1 MNTVFIIC
9 GALISIAAVCA
20 LIRVAIGP
28 TTLNRAIALDM
39 FVAMAI
45 AGLGL
50 YSAITRTTTVIPV
63 LVVLALI
70 GFVGSV
76 SIARFVGQ
84 DDKEDIS

>member
-1 MNTVFIIC
+1 MIVVYVIC
-9 GALISIAAVCA
+9 GALISVAALCSLMRIA
-20 LIRVAIGP
+20 LGP

-39 FVAMAI
+39 FIALAI

-50 YSAITRTTTVIPV
+50 YSAINRTAAALPI

-70 GFVGSV
+70 GFAGSV

-84 DDKEDIS
+84 DDKEDV

>member
-1 MNTVFIIC
+1 MTVVFIVC
-9 GALISIAAVCA
+9 GAMIAVAALCA
-20 LIRVAIGP
+20 LARIVLGP

-39 FVAMAI
+39 FVAMSI

-50 YSAITRTTTVIPV
+50 YSAINRSAAALPI